1 MPQSSLVWE
10 CLFPYILLSNFFIFT
25 NLVDGKW
32 YTTVVLIYISLNMR
46 EVKHCGRSARAH
58 SSNSFNFLPG
68 HTSGLYFPSLPG
80 SVGQMNKF

>member
-1 MPQSSLVWE
+1 
-10 CLFPYILLSNFFIFT
+10 
-25 NLVDGKW
+25 
-32 YTTVVLIYISLNMR
+32 MR